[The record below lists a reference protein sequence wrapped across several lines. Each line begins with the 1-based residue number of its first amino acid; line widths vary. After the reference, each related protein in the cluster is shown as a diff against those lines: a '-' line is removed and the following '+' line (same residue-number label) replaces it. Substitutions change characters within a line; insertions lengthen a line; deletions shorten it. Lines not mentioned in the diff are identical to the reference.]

1 MSDPDECDEDA
12 DNASVSEDKDDG
24 YDDDW
29 DSEVEKVY
37 RG

>member
-1 MSDPDECDEDA
+1 MNDPDECDEGT
-12 DNASVSEDKDDG
+12 DNASDSGDKDDG

-29 DSEVEKVY
+29 DSEVEKLY